1 MAKMATSPAIQAI
14 YAARC
19 ERESL
24 RNDKASDGTQVYCRR
39 TYSLSIIITA
49 ETGGSGEGT
58 DLTRVS
64 TCLLG

>member
-24 RNDKASDGTQVYCRR
+24 RTTRLLMVRIVYCRR

-49 ETGGSGEGT
+49 EAGGSGEDT